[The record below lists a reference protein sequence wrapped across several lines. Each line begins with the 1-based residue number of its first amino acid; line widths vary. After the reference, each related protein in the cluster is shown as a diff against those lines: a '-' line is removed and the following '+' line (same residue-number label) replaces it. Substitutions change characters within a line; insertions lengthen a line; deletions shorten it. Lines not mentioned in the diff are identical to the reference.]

1 MKKRKIILLSLA
13 VVLLIFMIV
22 SATRTKVPEYET
34 ITAEKQN
41 VVQKVSVTGKVKP
54 AQALD
59 LAFEQAGKV
68 ATVKVK
74 VGDSVKSGDVL
85 ATLSSADILAN
96 RNRSGAAIASSRA
109 DVSQY
114 QAALQNEQVRLEQLK
129 NGTRS
134 EELLVAELNVQ
145 KAQTALSDA
154 NNNLEITKQKA
165 VSDLESI
172 YADVPET
179 LETAFTY
186 ANSAFLEE
194 VADLF
199 TRGND
204 FDRLSFFTKDSEMRN
219 QIERERISLKTLMQ
233 DFQSDIFSLSGDSI
247 DRDTAL
253 VDAKQDLANLR
264 NFFNTLSLAV
274 DQNAGLSVDT
284 ENLYRGYVNTA
295 KTNINT
301 ALGLIV
307 TQQQAISS
315 QISQNKNTIQA
326 AESSLNTAQNN
337 LNIARQELILK
348 QAGSRPE
355 EISAQEL
362 KIKQAQANLASAQ
375 ARLSQASADY
385 QGVQANL
392 NKTIIRAPISGI
404 ITKVDA
410 KVGQFISS
418 NSTAIGLI
426 SEADYEVEANIPE
439 VDIAKIAPGKTADIR
454 LDAYGDDSVFEAQVT
469 TIDPAETIVEGV
481 ATYRVTLQFLQK
493 DDRIKSGMTANT
505 EILVERR
512 EDVVAV
518 PIRTILFQDGKKR
531 VKIVDQPQTVAKE
544 IEVEVGLTGSDGNT
558 EITKG
563 LVGGEQIV
571 VSEKKK

>member
-1 MKKRKIILLSLA
+1 MKKRNRIILA
-13 VVLLIFMIV
+13 ITTVLLIFMIV

-74 VGDSVKSGDVL
+74 VGDTVKSGDVL

-114 QAALQNEQVRLEQLK
+114 QAALQNEQVRLDQLK

-165 VSDLESI
+165 VTDLESV

-186 ANSAFLEE
+186 GNSAFLEQ

-233 DFQSDIFSLSGDSI
+233 DFQSDIFSLSSESAA
-247 DRDTAL
+247 RDL
-253 VDAKQDLANLR
+253 VLVEAKQNLASLR
-264 NFFNTLSLAV
+264 IFFNSLSLAV
-274 DQNAGLSVDT
+274 DENAGLTIDT

-295 KTNINT
+295 KANINT
-301 ALGLIV
+301 ALGLLV
-307 TQQQAISS
+307 SQQQAISS

-337 LNIARQELILK
+337 LNIARQELVLK

-404 ITKVDA
+404 ITKVEA

-481 ATYRVTLQFLQK
+481 ATYKVTLQFLQK
-493 DDRIKSGMTANT
+493 DERIKSGMTANT
-505 EILVERR
+505 EILVESR
-512 EDVVAV
+512 DGVVAL
-518 PIRTILFQDGKKR
+518 PIRTILFQDGKKI